1 MIDALSISES
11 GLRASQKWIDTISN
25 NVANM
30 QTVGY
35 KKMNVNFANL
45 VSQVNTDSSSML
57 VNESVQD
64 NVVGDKTYGVGTQIS
79 NINSVFTNGSIKTT
93 NNQLDFAIQGNGFFE
108 VVREDGSL
116 AYTRAGQ
123 FKVNSDG
130 VLTTQQG
137 LSLSSEIYIS
147 PDVTA
152 IAVESSGA
160 VKGHVSS
167 TGELLDLGEI
177 KLARITDPESLR
189 AIGNGLYINDDSLA
203 ASSGSSI
210 MLESPGAN
218 GTGNLL
224 QGFLEMSNVDLIE
237 EMTGLITAQRAYQ
250 LNARII
256 QISDQVMETVNN
268 LRR

>member
-1 MIDALSISES
+1 MIDALNISES

-35 KKMNVNFANL
+35 KKMNVNFANM
-45 VSQVNTDSSSML
+45 VSQVNTDSTNSAI
-57 VNESVQD
+57 D
-64 NVVGDKTYGVGTQIS
+64 NSTQNAAASTGSYGVGTQIS
-79 NINSVFTNGSIKTT
+79 NVNSVFTNGSMKTT
-93 NNQLDFAIQGNGFFE
+93 NNPLDLAIQGNGFFE

-123 FKVNSDG
+123 FKVNSEG
-130 VLTTQQG
+130 ILTTIQG
-137 LSLSSEIYIS
+137 LPLSSEIYVS
-147 PDVTA
+147 PDVTS
-152 IAVESSGA
+152 IEVESTGV

-167 TGELLDLGEI
+167 TGEVLDLGEI
-177 KLARITDPESLR
+177 RLARIAEPETLK
-189 AIGNGLYINDDSLA
+189 AVGNGLYVNDQSIA
-203 ASSGSSI
+203 TSSEASI
-210 MLESPGAN
+210 MLENPGSN

-250 LNARII
+250 LNARIV